1 MKYTSIIRLSV
12 IWLCLLLLCGCGER
26 REVDAATTQTIQNST
41 GPSHTS
47 SDSTRPTAHIDSG
60 MDEEIQAAIDAH
72 ETKRFWR
79 VEEPGSFPETVSA
92 WTFEA
97 LDVKTLWTG
106 LREGLLADVTDYS
119 EKYYEVNK
127 STLCRFE
134 LDGREDEARIIPLE
148 NEISFSFLTTN
159 RAKAFGEKLADYLSN
174 ALGLPILDWGEE
186 HTQGRTLAYTP
197 VLGGLPVDQHICL
210 GEGFTG
216 YFGVWVQ
223 GKTVHMNCP
232 MQNIHASERLATERF
247 LKPEEVQE
255 TLLFANLLDDNVYSY
270 KSVSVYQSCQPVYMA
285 DTVSGTIRP
294 AWRVSGKQYIYAEL
308 AGVGEYST
316 KPLEILVDALTG
328 EVFYAEG
335 VSNGL

>member
-1 MKYTSIIRLSV
+1 MKYHTRIRISV
-12 IWLCLLLLCGCGER
+12 VCLCLLLFCGCGVTSEK
-26 REVDAATTQTIQNST
+26 DTLTDTSQGSATTSKKPEAET
-41 GPSHTS
+41 GMGTRIA
-47 SDSTRPTAHIDSG
+47 SDL
-60 MDEEIQAAIDAH
+60 DEEIQTAIDAH

-79 VEEPGSFPETVSA
+79 VEEAGNFPETVSV
-92 WTFEA
+92 WSFDPREDT
-97 LDVKTLWTG
+97 TLWSE

-134 LDGREDEARIIPLE
+134 LDGREVEARIIPLE

-197 VLGGLPVDQHICL
+197 VLGGLPLDQHICL